1 MIMTRPPVSKEKV
14 LQAAERIVQRR
25 GAGNL
30 TYDQLVKESGV
41 TRGGI
46 TYHFPTKD
54 LLLRALMER
63 DMQQWEVMEK
73 SLRPNLANEAAADL
87 IGTLR
92 AVTRTSDEQRRFV
105 AGMLSAVTHD
115 QELLEPVREMNRLR
129 YGGQK
134 GTPKEVNIMILE
146 LAATGL
152 FWQDITR
159 CHEVPE
165 AMRKKIIARIEA
177 LAKEWTA

>member
-1 MIMTRPPVSKEKV
+1 MTRPPVSKEKV
-14 LQAAERIVQRR
+14 LQAAERIVQRQ
-25 GAGNL
+25 GAGSL

-63 DMQQWEVMEK
+63 DMQQWEAMEK
-73 SLRPNLANEAAADL
+73 NLRPRIDNQEAADL
-87 IGTLR
+87 IGSMR
-92 AVTRTSDEQRRFV
+92 AMTRTSDEQRRFV
-105 AGMLSAVTHD
+105 AGMLSAITHD
-115 QELLEPVREMNRLR
+115 QELLEPIREMNRER
-129 YGGQK
+129 YEGQK
-134 GTPKEVNIMILE
+134 GSPKEVNLMILE
-146 LAATGL
+146 LAAAGL

-165 AMRKKIIARIEA
+165 AMRKKVIARLEA
-177 LAKEWTA
+177 LAKEWAQ

>member
-1 MIMTRPPVSKEKV
+1 MTRPPVSKEKV
-14 LQAAERIVQRR
+14 LQAAERIVQRE

-63 DMQQWEVMEK
+63 DMQQWEAMEK
-73 SLRPNLANEAAADL
+73 NLRPRMENQQAADL
-87 IGTLR
+87 IGSLR
-92 AVTRTSDEQRRFV
+92 AMTRTSDEQRRFV

-115 QELLEPVREMNRLR
+115 QELLEPVRELNRQR
-129 YGGQK
+129 YGKQK

-146 LAATGL
+146 LAAAGL

-159 CHEVPE
+159 CQEIPE
-165 AMRKKIIARIEA
+165 PMRKKIIARLET
-177 LAKEWTA
+177 LAKEWTQ

>member
-1 MIMTRPPVSKEKV
+1 MARPPASKEKI
-14 LQAAERIVQRR
+14 LQAAERIVQQQ

-63 DMQQWEVMEK
+63 DMQQWEAMEK
-73 SLRPNLANEAAADL
+73 NLRPKLDNADAADL
-87 IGTLR
+87 IGCLR
-92 AVTRTSDEQRRFV
+92 AMTRTSDEQRRFV
-105 AGMLSAVTHD
+105 AGMMSALTHD
-115 QELLEPVREMNRLR
+115 QELLEPVRELNRQR
-129 YGGQK
+129 YGMQK
-134 GTPKEVNIMILE
+134 GTPREVNIMILE
-146 LAATGL
+146 LAAAGL

-159 CHEVPE
+159 CHVMPE
-165 AMRKKIIARIEA
+165 AMRKKVIARIEA
-177 LAKEWTA
+177 LAKEWTK

>member
-1 MIMTRPPVSKEKV
+1 MTRPPASKEKV
-14 LQAAERIVQRR
+14 LQAAERIVQRQ

-63 DMQQWEVMEK
+63 DMQQWEAMEK
-73 SLRPNLANEAAADL
+73 NLRPRIDNQQAADL
-87 IGTLR
+87 IGSMR
-92 AVTRTSDEQRRFV
+92 AMTRTSDEQRRFV

-115 QELLEPVREMNRLR
+115 QELLEPVRELNRQR
-129 YGGQK
+129 FRGQK
-134 GTPKEVNIMILE
+134 GTSKEINLLILE
-146 LAATGL
+146 LAAAGL

-159 CHEVPE
+159 CHEVPA
-165 AMRKKIIARIEA
+165 AMRKKVIARLEA
-177 LAKEWTA
+177 LAKEWAQ

>member
-1 MIMTRPPVSKEKV
+1 MARPPASKEKI
-14 LQAAERIVQRR
+14 LQAAERIVQQQ

-46 TYHFPTKD
+46 TYHFPTKTS
-54 LLLRALMER
+54 LLQALMER
-63 DMQQWEVMEK
+63 DMAQWEAMEK
-73 SLRPNLANEAAADL
+73 SLRPRMDNVEAADL
-87 IGTLR
+87 IGSLR
-92 AVTRTSDEQRRFV
+92 AMTRTSDEQRRFV

-115 QELLEPVREMNRLR
+115 QDLLEPVREMNRER
-129 YGGQK
+129 YAGQK
-134 GTPKEVNIMILE
+134 GSPKEVNLMILE
-146 LAATGL
+146 LAAAGL

-165 AMRKKIIARIEA
+165 TMRKKIIARLEA
-177 LAKEWTA
+177 LAKEWTQ

>member
-1 MIMTRPPVSKEKV
+1 MTRPPVSREKV
-14 LQAAERIVQRR
+14 LDAAERIVQQQ

-54 LLLRALMER
+54 ALLKALMQR
-63 DMQQWEVMEK
+63 DMQQWEAMEQQLRPRLK
-73 SLRPNLANEAAADL
+73 NAKAAGLIGSLRAM
-87 IGTLR
+87 TS
-92 AVTRTSDEQRRFV
+92 TSDDKRRFV

-115 QELLEPVREMNRLR
+115 PDLLEPVRQMHAERFSGMR
-129 YGGQK
+129 
-134 GTPKEVNIMILE
+134 GTPSEIDCLILE
-146 LAATGL
+146 LAAAGL

-159 CHEVPE
+159 CHEISPQLRSKVV
-165 AMRKKIIARIEA
+165 ARLEA
-177 LAKEWTA
+177 LAKQWSVE